1 MTIYQIWESEDGSES
16 TMFEAATPDAEML
29 ARDVDGNKMSY
40 VKSFKAKD
48 HDEAREVFTKYKADK
63 DKDD

>member
-1 MTIYQIWESEDGSES
+1 
-16 TMFEAATPDAEML
+16 MFEAATPDAEML